1 MSIQSLL
8 GPSVSPQAT
17 TSALAAHDHPHDHVH
32 DRPAQPTTTYTAH
45 AHGEPAREDA
55 EHETMTCDQAWKA
68 LKAHPNSRFASL
80 ALLAD
85 VVAGR
90 TVCTGP
96 KADDSAASPLPG
108 SPVQQALAQEIGV
121 GAPKARTKP
130 LSMGSTGSP
139 ASPSPGPGSLAA
151 PIARKRNMAVETSAV
166 RDALRLLDKTPAPS
180 PGLSAAVPQIRVGSH
195 EPDAEPQEGR
205 DAKRRKVEG

>member
-17 TSALAAHDHPHDHVH
+17 TSALATHDHPHDHVH
-32 DRPAQPTTTYTAH
+32 DLPAQTTTTYTAH
-45 AHGEPAREDA
+45 AHGEPARPDD

-96 KADDSAASPLPG
+96 KADGPASPLLG

-130 LSMGSTGSP
+130 LSTGSR
-139 ASPSPGPGSLAA
+139 ASPSSPGPGSLAA

-180 PGLSAAVPQIRVGSH
+180 PGLSAAVPQIRVDSH

-205 DAKRRKVEG
+205 DAKRRKVEV